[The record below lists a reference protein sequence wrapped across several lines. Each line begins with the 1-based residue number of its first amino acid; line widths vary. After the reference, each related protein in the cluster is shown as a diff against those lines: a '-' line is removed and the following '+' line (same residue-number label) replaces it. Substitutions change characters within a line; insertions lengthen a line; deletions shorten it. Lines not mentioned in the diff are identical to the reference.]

1 MATKPAASELICVGA
16 VTGARGIKGD
26 IRIKSFTAD
35 PNAIATY
42 GPLYDKTG
50 NLTYALKITG
60 QAKGLLIGR
69 IEGTPDRTAAEKLRG
84 LQFFVPRDSLPEAEE
99 DEFYF
104 SDLIGL
110 RAEDLEGKAL
120 GTISSVENYGAG
132 DVLEIVGVIN
142 GGLMLPFTKQAVPR
156 VDIQN
161 GLVVIDPPDGIF
173 DPPDEEAKESNSG
186 Q

>member
-1 MATKPAASELICVGA
+1 METKPPASELICVGA

-26 IRIKSFTAD
+26 VRIKSFTAD
-35 PNAIATY
+35 PHDIASY

-50 NLTYALKITG
+50 NVAYKLKVTG
-60 QAKGLLIGR
+60 QAKDQLIGR
-69 IEGTPDRTAAEKLRG
+69 ILGTPDRTAAEKLKG
-84 LQFFVPRDSLPEAEE
+84 LQFFVPRDNLPETGD

-110 RAEDLEGKAL
+110 NVEDTKGKAL
-120 GTISSVENYGAG
+120 GAISSVENFGAG

-142 GGLMLPFTKQAVPR
+142 GSLMVTFTKETVPL

-161 GLVVIDPPDGIF
+161 GLVVIDPPDGVF
-173 DPPDEEAKESNSG
+173 DSSDEEAK
-186 Q
+186 